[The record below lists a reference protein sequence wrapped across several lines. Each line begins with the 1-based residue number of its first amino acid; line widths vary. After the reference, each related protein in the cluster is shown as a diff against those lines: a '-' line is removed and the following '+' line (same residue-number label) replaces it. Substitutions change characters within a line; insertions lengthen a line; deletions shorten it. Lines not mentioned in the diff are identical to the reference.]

1 MDAIEKVDKNTG
13 EIIANND
20 DWGADFPA
28 YEIAGIK
35 FVGAAR
41 EWRAD
46 CKAGI
51 FRIGEGEP
59 QGSKLR
65 MEIMAAKNADTK
77 ILGYPQQIWW
87 ELLFVDRDG
96 FVSTMLF
103 KGQSVRSFV
112 ELMQRVV
119 AEKIP
124 PTQTIITAAMSKRT
138 GAEGAYYVLEF
149 SHEKNT
155 AERVADIRNFMRSV
169 PIPSRLAD
177 LMRAQENKDGRAAQ

>member
-155 AERVADIRNFMRSV
+155 PERVADIRNFMRSV

-177 LMRAQENKDGRAAQ
+177 LMRAQENKDGRVVQ